1 MSLTSLS
8 FFLFLLIA
16 LGLYYVIPGKL
27 QKYVLFGAGLYFYF
41 GVITIEPYKVAL
53 VLSYIVVV
61 TYLGALW
68 IERSKGRTKTGVA
81 ILVIGALVG
90 ALFVLKYAYNMIALI
105 VSLFRFNGNISWLQF
120 ASLMGISY
128 FMLSAIG
135 YLMDVYW
142 ESYKAERNFF
152 VVALFVLYFPQMI
165 SGPIT
170 RFNQMKEQFTATHRL
185 EYENVSGGLRRMA
198 WGYFKKLVI
207 SERFAV
213 VVTTV
218 FGDYNEYSGFLL
230 ILASLC
236 YLIRLYTDFSGCMDI
251 IMGASQ
257 LFGIY
262 LPENFNAP
270 FLSRSIKEFWQRWHI
285 TLGSWFKDYVMYP
298 VQISKPFVSL
308 GKKSKKLFGKKNG
321 RKVPTYLA
329 MFILWFLLGV
339 WHGGTAQYFVA
350 SAMIPFV
357 LLISGDLL
365 EPLGDKLVKRWS
377 IPTEGFVFPQLQRIR
392 TMLLL
397 CFCWFFVCTAT
408 VQNGMEALKQ
418 VCVHFVWRDSRS
430 ISLEVL
436 GFGYVD
442 LILMIIGLVAILFE
456 HVCLGRDTNMKKVM
470 DKQKWPVKYVAIYAE
485 LLLILFFGMVG
496 NSTFI
501 YFKF

>member
-1 MSLTSLS
+1 MSLTSLG
-8 FFLFLLIA
+8 FFLFLLITLA
-16 LGLYYVIPGKL
+16 LYYILPGKL
-27 QKYVLFGAGLYFYF
+27 QKYILLGAGLYFYF
-41 GVITIEPYKVAL
+41 EVITIEPYKVAL
-53 VLSYIVVV
+53 VLAYIVTV

-68 IERSKGRTKTGVA
+68 IERTCGKAKTGVA

-90 ALFVLKYAYNMIALI
+90 ALFVLKYAYNM
-105 VSLFRFNGNISWLQF
+105 VSLLLALFSVDGSITWLQF

-142 ESYKAERNFF
+142 ESYRAERNFV

-170 RFNQMKEQFTATHRL
+170 RFSQMKEQFITRHRP
-185 EYENVSGGLRRMA
+185 EYEDVSGGMRRMA

-213 VVTTV
+213 IVTTV
-218 FGDYNEYSGFLL
+218 FGSYNEYSGILL
-230 ILASLC
+230 IVASLC

-257 LFGIY
+257 MFGIH

-285 TLGSWFKDYVMYP
+285 TLGNWFKDYVMYP
-298 VQISKPFVSL
+298 VQISKPFISL
-308 GKKSKKLFGKKNG
+308 GKKSKKLLGKKHG
-321 RKVPTYLA
+321 KKVPTYLS
-329 MFILWFLLGV
+329 MFVLWFLLGV

-350 SAMIPFV
+350 SALIPFI
-357 LLISGDLL
+357 LLIGGDLL
-365 EPLGDKLVKRWS
+365 EPVWANLMKKGSVH
-377 IPTEGFVFPQLQRIR
+377 TEGFVFRQLQRIR

-397 CFCWFFVCTAT
+397 CLCWFFVCTSA
-408 VQNGMEALKQ
+408 VHNGLEAIKQ
-418 VCVHFVWRDSRS
+418 VCTHFVWKASRS
-430 ISLEVL
+430 ISLESL
-436 GFGYVD
+436 GMDYVD
-442 LILMIIGLVAILFE
+442 LLLMIIGLVLILFE
-456 HVCLGRDTNMKKVM
+456 HACLGHDTNMKEVM
-470 DKQKWPVKYVAIYAE
+470 DKQKWPIRYVAIYAE
-485 LLLILFFGMVG
+485 LLVILFFGMVG

>member
-8 FFLFLLIA
+8 FFLFLLIT
-16 LGLYYVIPGKL
+16 LVLYYVLPGRL
-27 QKYVLFGAGLYFYF
+27 QKYALLGAGLYFYF
-41 GVITIEPYKVAL
+41 RVITIEPYKVAL
-53 VLSYIVVV
+53 VLAYIVMV

-68 IERSKGRTKTGVA
+68 IERTRGKAKTGVA

-90 ALFVLKYAYNMIALI
+90 ALFVLKYAFNMITLLLE
-105 VSLFRFNGNISWLQF
+105 LFRFEGSITWLQF

-142 ESYKAERNFF
+142 ESYKAERNFGI
-152 VVALFVLYFPQMI
+152 VALFVLYFPQMI

-170 RFNQMKEQFTATHRL
+170 RFPQMKEQFFVTHRP
-185 EYENVSGGLRRMA
+185 EYEDVSGGMRRMA

-218 FGDYNEYSGFLL
+218 FGAYSEYSGILL

-257 LFGIY
+257 MFGIH

-285 TLGSWFKDYVMYP
+285 TLGNWFKDYVMYP
-298 VQISKPFVSL
+298 VQISKPFISL
-308 GKKSKKLFGKKNG
+308 GKKSKKLLGKKHG
-321 RKVPTYLA
+321 KKIPTYLS

-350 SAMIPFV
+350 SALIPFI
-357 LLISGDLL
+357 LLIGGDLL
-365 EPLGDKLVKRWS
+365 EPIWAKLMKKWS
-377 IPTEGFVFPQLQRIR
+377 VHAEGFVYRQLQRIR

-397 CFCWFFVCTAT
+397 CLCWFFVCTST
-408 VQNGMEALKQ
+408 VRNGLEALRQ
-418 VCVHFVWRDSRS
+418 VCIHFVWEGSRN
-430 ISLEVL
+430 ITLE
-436 GFGYVD
+436 GMGMDYAD
-442 LILMIIGLVAILFE
+442 LLLMIIGLMLILFE
-456 HVCLGRDTNMKKVM
+456 HACLGRETNMKKVM
-470 DKQKWPVKYVAIYAE
+470 DKQKWPLKYAAIYAE

>member
-1 MSLTSLS
+1 MSLTGLN
-8 FFLFLLIA
+8 FFLFLFITLT
-16 LGLYYVIPGKL
+16 LYYVLPGKL
-27 QKYVLFGAGLYFYF
+27 QKYVLLGAGMYFYF

-53 VLSYIVVV
+53 VLTYIVVI

-68 IERSKGRTKTGVA
+68 IERSKGKAKTGVA

-90 ALFVLKYAYNMIALI
+90 ALFVLKYAYNMVTLLLA
-105 VSLFRFNGNISWLQF
+105 LFRFDGSITWLQF

-128 FMLSAIG
+128 FVLSAIG

-152 VVALFVLYFPQMI
+152 VVAVFILYFPQMI

-170 RFNQMKEQFTATHRL
+170 RFPQMKEQFTTTHRPA
-185 EYENVSGGLRRMA
+185 YEDVSGGMRRMA

-213 VVTTV
+213 VVSTV
-218 FGDYNEYSGFLL
+218 FGAYSEYSGFLL
-230 ILASLC
+230 VVAALC

-257 LFGIY
+257 MFGIH

-298 VQISKPFVSL
+298 VQISKPFISL
-308 GKKSKKLFGKKNG
+308 GKKAKKLFGKKHG
-321 RKVPTYLA
+321 KKVPTYLS

-339 WHGGTAQYFVA
+339 WHGGTVQYFVA
-350 SAMIPFV
+350 SALIPFV
-357 LLISGDLL
+357 LLIGGDLL
-365 EPLGDKLVKRWS
+365 EPVWTKLMKKWS
-377 IPTEGFVFPQLQRIR
+377 VHTEGFVFRLIQRIR

-397 CFCWFFVCTAT
+397 CLCWFFVCTPT
-408 VQNGMEALKQ
+408 VKNGLEALKQ
-418 VCVHFVWRDSRS
+418 VCIHFVWRDSHS
-430 ISLEVL
+430 ISLESMGL
-436 GFGYVD
+436 GYAD
-442 LILMIIGLVAILFE
+442 LILMILGVVLILFE
-456 HVCLGRDTNMKKVM
+456 HACLGCDTNMKKVM
-470 DKQKWPVKYVAIYAE
+470 DKQKWPVKYAAIYAE